1 MRILA
6 LDAALARCS
15 AAVVVDGEIVAERHQ
30 DVARGHAALLPMMA
44 QAVLAEAGLAGAGL
58 AHSGVVPPRLAQAPG
73 LAEAPALTKTP
84 GPMEA
89 IEEAS
94 EIEASEIQA
103 SEIQASEIE
112 GKEIEA
118 KEIEAKEIEAKEIEA
133 REMRAEAIEV
143 AAIEPPAIEAGSS
156 GTAAQLDLIA
166 VTVGPGSFTGLRAGL
181 ALAHGI
187 ALAAGV
193 PVVGVS
199 VGEALAEAFPRLGR
213 RTLWSAIDS
222 RRGRIFLERDGVV
235 VAMALEDLP
244 RPDGPVAVA
253 GDAAIAV
260 AARLAARDVDVMLT
274 DARLP
279 LARHIARVGE
289 RRLAGDLPPRAA
301 QPIYVDPPEAR
312 LPAAGLRPAPIP
324 AAGPAPRAN
333 NVAPTT

>member
-15 AAVVVDGEIVAERHQ
+15 AAVVVDGEIIAERHQ

-73 LAEAPALTKTP
+73 LAAAPALTKTP

-112 GKEIEA
+112 G

-324 AAGPAPRAN
+324 AAGPAPR
-333 NVAPTT
+333 PTT